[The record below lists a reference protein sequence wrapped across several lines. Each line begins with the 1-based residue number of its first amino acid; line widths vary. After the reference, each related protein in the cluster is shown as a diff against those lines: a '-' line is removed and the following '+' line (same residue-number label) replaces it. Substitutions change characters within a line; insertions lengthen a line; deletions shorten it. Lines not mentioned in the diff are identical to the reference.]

1 MCLKKDFKVSGGVAA
16 KFHLREI
23 RNQIQLELQ
32 IEIHNEIC
40 CGNTKKIRDK
50 IRLGIQQEIHNEI
63 RCGNTIENTNL

>member
-40 CGNTKKIRDK
+40 CGNTKKYEMK
-50 IRLGIQQEIHNEI
+50 INWESNKKCTMKYAVEMPQEIQ
-63 RCGNTIENTNL
+63 T